1 MSTADFATQSAGSSS
16 HCAFLPPPLESTSTA
31 ASSAMETTTSLNN
44 PSTPAPTRPFAA
56 RPRRSVSN
64 EAGFGE
70 AAKGLV
76 GNLTSEEA
84 AYGERGYYMEGKV
97 VVGVVWRFMEL
108 LSVGAR
114 HRLVIALGSI
124 FAAVVVIGGAIIWG
138 IKGTAKSTDDGV
150 RSSEI
155 FRSIKES
162 QLSFRYNDLRK
173 ATNDFNLANKI
184 GQGGYGSVYKGIL
197 SDEREIA
204 VKRLFVNTNQWLE
217 QFFNEVNLI
226 SRVQHKNLVKLFGCS
241 VDGPESLLVYEYLSN
256 TSLDKSL
263 FDSIRKAAL
272 NWKRRFDIVVGTA
285 EGLAY
290 LHESSEIRIIHR
302 DIKASNILLDQR
314 FKPKIS
320 DFGLARCFAEDQS
333 HLSTGLAGTLGYMA
347 PEYAVH
353 GQLTEKADI
362 YSYGILVLE
371 VVTGCRNT
379 RSAAT
384 LSGGHSL
391 LSKTWEHFNA
401 KTLNEMLDSNLKGQ
415 CSEEQVVRVLTVG
428 LLCTQA
434 SPNLRPPMWKVAEML
449 TSTTAELPI
458 PTQPP
463 YINIKSVDY
472 SSDCSRTTYMY
483 SSSSKSPVSVNDMS
497 LSIMCGR

>member
-1 MSTADFATQSAGSSS
+1 
-16 HCAFLPPPLESTSTA
+16 
-31 ASSAMETTTSLNN
+31 
-44 PSTPAPTRPFAA
+44 
-56 RPRRSVSN
+56 
-64 EAGFGE
+64 
-70 AAKGLV
+70 
-76 GNLTSEEA
+76 
-84 AYGERGYYMEGKV
+84 MEGKV
-97 VVGVVWRFMEL
+97 FVESGVEVYGVAQCWRSLNKSGCRECLESARKSVVGCLPSSEGRAL
-108 LSVGAR
+108 NVGCYVRYSTEQFYVLAQLRGDSKYAR

-124 FAAVVVIGGAIIWG
+124 FATVVVIGGAIIWG
-138 IKGTAKSTDDGV
+138 IKGTGKSTDDGV

-184 GQGGYGSVYKGIL
+184 GQGGYGSVYKGSL
-197 SDEREIA
+197 SDGREIA

-241 VDGPESLLVYEYLSN
+241 VDGPESLLVYEYLCN
-256 TSLDKSL
+256 TSLDKFL

-272 NWKRRFDIVVGTA
+272 NWRRRFDIVVGTA

-320 DFGLARCFAEDQS
+320 DFGLARCFTEGQS

-379 RSAAT
+379 RSA
-384 LSGGHSL
+384 
-391 LSKTWEHFNA
+391 TWEHFNA
-401 KTLNEMLDSNLKGQ
+401 KTLYEMLDSSLKGQ
-415 CSEEQVVRVLTVG
+415 CSEEQVERVLTVG

-434 SPNLRPPMWKVAEML
+434 SPNLRLPMWKVVEML
-449 TSTTAELPI
+449 TSMTAELPI
-458 PTQPP
+458 PSQPP

-483 SSSSKSPVSVNDMS
+483 SSSSKSPVSVNEMS
-497 LSIMCGR
+497 MSIMHGR